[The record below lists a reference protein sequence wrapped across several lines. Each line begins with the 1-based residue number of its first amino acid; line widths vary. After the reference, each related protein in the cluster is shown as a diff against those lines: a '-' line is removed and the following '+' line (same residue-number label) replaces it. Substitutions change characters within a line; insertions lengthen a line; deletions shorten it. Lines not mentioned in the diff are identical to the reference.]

1 MGRKKKGNWRIPK
14 ILWTIYKD
22 KARSLATTITSLIP
36 RLPPPSLKPFSVACR
51 CHGRSCLQCCE
62 DPMSFLLRPDDP
74 LHYKKLLNNCF
85 VVVDDNA
92 PFLEYYP
99 DRHWSQKQIVQKVV
113 EMMLAQRPKSS
124 NLLCAGYNR
133 ANGSYFFFC
142 LDGLLEGNGGGKVGQ
157 SMNLN
162 LLPSHL
168 FKLKRLSM
176 NVEVLTSQA
185 WDIFLERVGD
195 GCMVYLL
202 RHTSIFLPLSDK
214 KHLQVAGSPI
224 NNLCK
229 KLSKNEIK
237 PQSGIVK
244 KRKLTENSNSV
255 SKRQQYIPPPV
266 CDISSNSVDCA
277 NSQTGEA
284 VAKSDE
290 GSSGELKI
298 CSSPTAAK
306 HKKFRLFHWK
316 RNKKRRLLNTP
327 ENREETILQTVSSD
341 ANCLPGGLK
350 CPVNTNQMP
359 VHCSC
364 YLMLKAPHS
373 KCLMENIFG
382 LSDANACWQQNLS
395 TMLEIVPFI
404 YTNGSLDLA
413 YEHCRKG
420 YHSFLK
426 LLKKLIRRSRRF
438 KPSKLLEK
446 YCPLPSLDQK
456 VMGNSISVAESN
468 VRVLEQFYGVGA
480 KGNNNILE
488 ADNKKLES
496 NGSYCLHSQV
506 PKNGT
511 GQKSGEASWSLRGVK
526 HKLLVNWIFWFFS
539 SFVVPLVQANF
550 YVTESEHGKLDVFYY
565 RKPVWEKLTD
575 HSITGLKDQSY
586 LELDEAAVRAI
597 IDKRQFGFSRLR
609 LCPKQNGVRK
619 LANLKASSR
628 LPGRFSSKHKCPWMQ
643 KSSRACSRKKY
654 NRFKSV
660 NSVLRGTHAVLKGIL
675 LKEPE
680 KYGSSVFDYN
690 DVYRKLSVF
699 LITLK
704 SGLKTMPS
712 VFVVVADV
720 SKAFD
725 SIYQDKLLG
734 IMEDVVTKDEYSL
747 DQINQVVCSNKCLW
761 DRENLTLVDETVNTG
776 FANLMSSVPFR
787 SLPGVFVNQGSSRII
802 LREELFSNLYEHVKR
817 NVLLLDKKFY
827 LQGMGI
833 PQGSVLSTLL
843 CSLYYGHMEKHVISP
858 YLEKTTEDAAKDIDR
873 LRILSDSSVDEHS
886 SHAFVF
892 PPTYLLVRFID
903 DFLFISTSKEQAS
916 GFLSMMLQGFP
927 DYNCYMNEEKF
938 CFNFDIECQSG
949 LLSNRVYVVDNR
961 TSFLRWS
968 GLLINCNTLE
978 IQGDYT
984 RYLANH
990 LSSTLTIHWQGK
1002 PGNRLRWKLYNFMK
1016 PRCHPLFFD
1025 SNINSAS
1032 VVRLN
1037 VYQAF
1042 LLCAMKFHCHVSEM
1056 SYIFKPRRRYC
1067 LKMIEKSLR
1076 YMYRLIKK
1084 RMCSTRIGPG
1094 KFPVLKLMK
1103 EEVVWLGY
1111 HAYIEVLKR
1120 KQSRHSGLLSLLRS
1134 KYFNHKLTGIV
1145 SSELRYAVERSHSS
1159 SLWKIKY

>member
-1 MGRKKKGNWRIPK
+1 
-14 ILWTIYKD
+14 
-22 KARSLATTITSLIP
+22 
-36 RLPPPSLKPFSVACR
+36 
-51 CHGRSCLQCCE
+51 
-62 DPMSFLLRPDDP
+62 
-74 LHYKKLLNNCF
+74 
-85 VVVDDNA
+85 
-92 PFLEYYP
+92 
-99 DRHWSQKQIVQKVV
+99 
-113 EMMLAQRPKSS
+113 
-124 NLLCAGYNR
+124 
-133 ANGSYFFFC
+133 
-142 LDGLLEGNGGGKVGQ
+142 
-157 SMNLN
+157 MNI
-162 LLPSHL
+162 
-168 FKLKRLSM
+168 
-176 NVEVLTSQA
+176 EVLTSQA
-185 WDIFLERVGD
+185 WDILLERVGD

-202 RHTSIFLPLSDK
+202 RHTSLFLPISDK

-237 PQSGIVK
+237 PQSVFSGAVK
-244 KRKLTENSNSV
+244 KRKLPENSSSV
-255 SKRQQYIPPPV
+255 SKRQQYIPPSV

-277 NSQTGEA
+277 NSKTGEA

-290 GSSGELKI
+290 GSSGELKK

-306 HKKFRLFHWK
+306 RKKFRLFHWK

-327 ENREETILQTVSSD
+327 ENKEETILQTVSSD
-341 ANCLPGGLK
+341 ANCLPGSLK

-364 YLMLKAPHS
+364 YLMLKAPQSVSYFNEINRQSMFYNLESSSSVLPREHVLNDFVPNFKSS

-382 LSDANACWQQNLS
+382 LSDANARWQQHLS

-468 VRVLEQFYGVGA
+468 VRVLEQFHGVGA

-511 GQKSGEASWSLRGVK
+511 GQKFGEASCSLHGVK

-550 YVTESEHGKLDVFYY
+550 YVTESEHGKLDTFYY
-565 RKPVWEKLTD
+565 RKPVWEMLTD

-609 LCPKQNGVRK
+609 LCPKQNGVRM

-643 KSSRACSRKKY
+643 KSSKACYRKKY
-654 NRFKSV
+654 KRFKSV
-660 NSVLRGTHAVLKGIL
+660 NSVLRGTHAVLKGLL

-680 KYGSSVFDYN
+680 KFGSSVFDYN
-690 DVYRKLSVF
+690 DVYRKLSLF
-699 LITLK
+699 LTTLK
-704 SGLKTMPS
+704 SEPKTMPS

-747 DQINQVVCSNKCLW
+747 DQINQVVCSNKCFW
-761 DRENLTLVDETVNTG
+761 DRENLILVDEAVNTG

-787 SLPGVFVNQGSSRII
+787 SLPGVFVNRGSSRII

-858 YLEKTTEDAAKDIDR
+858 FLEKTIEAAAKDIDT
-873 LRILSDSSVDEHS
+873 LRIVSDSSKNEHS

-916 GFLSMMLQGFP
+916 GFLSMMLQGVP
-927 DYNCYMNEEKF
+927 DYNCFMNEEKF
-938 CFNFDIECQSG
+938 CFNFDIERQSG
-949 LLSNRVYVVDNR
+949 LLSNRVYVVDDG

-1025 SNINSAS
+1025 SNINSTS

-1037 VYQAF
+1037 IYQAF

-1067 LKMIEKSLR
+1067 LKMIEKSLS
-1076 YMYRLIKK
+1076 YMYGLIKK

-1111 HAYIEVLKR
+1111 RAYIEVLKR

-1134 KYFNHKLTGIV
+1134 KYFNHKLTGNV